1 MTLITP
7 YSEKIKMENS
17 ALQMNSYFK
26 MEECEGIKKEFA
38 KHRKSEV
45 SSVKLETKLCKIQFH

>member
-26 MEECEGIKKEFA
+26 MEECEGEKKEFA
-38 KHRKSEV
+38 KHRKSEE
-45 SSVKLETKLCKIQFH
+45 SPL

>member
-26 MEECEGIKKEFA
+26 MEECEEEKKKFA
-38 KHRKSEV
+38 KCRKSEQ
-45 SSVKLETKLCKIQFH
+45 SL

>member
-26 MEECEGIKKEFA
+26 MEECEGEKKNLLSTE
-38 KHRKSEV
+38 KVNS
-45 SSVKLETKLCKIQFH
+45 LCKVGNKNM